1 VLEAVRLGARRIGHG
16 VRLADALGDPAR
28 EHLVEAV
35 VEAGAHLEVCPT
47 SNVHTGAAAS
57 IATHPIVPLWRA
69 GVSLSWHTDN
79 RLMSCITHTGE
90 AEALLRDTPLEAAD
104 LLAMTRQAAAASF
117 LPAAVRQAA
126 VAEIDRR
133 AAALLAMQLARAAA
147 H

>member
-1 VLEAVRLGARRIGHG
+1 
-16 VRLADALGDPAR
+16 
-28 EHLVEAV
+28 
-35 VEAGAHLEVCPT
+35 
-47 SNVHTGAAAS
+47 
-57 IATHPIVPLWRA
+57 
-69 GVSLSWHTDN
+69 LSWHTDN

-117 LPAAVRQAA
+117 LPAAVREAA

-133 AAALLAMQLARAAA
+133 AAALLAMQVARAAA